1 MFLGLQFLEMR
12 STNTLQ
18 KIVPKLISQHSYKH
32 AWLGV
37 DVTDL
42 TNLAVVDH
50 HYGAVVQD
58 VDPDGPAAK
67 IGIEGLEPNLS
78 SISDHL

>member
-1 MFLGLQFLEMR
+1 ML
-12 STNTLQ
+12 
-18 KIVPKLISQHSYKH
+18 
-32 AWLGV
+32 
-37 DVTDL
+37 
-42 TNLAVVDH
+42 H

-78 SISDHL
+78 SISEPLGLMARALSKYAIASA